1 MNTLVVDDE
10 KFVRWFF
17 QRSLQKLG
25 HSVASASRMSE
36 AKTLLNQSKF
46 DTVVVDL
53 MIPDGDGIELVR
65 ELLDNHY
72 EPQQVIVCSAYIT
85 SDIYDQLNNM
95 GIVILRKPFRLKEMH
110 QVFSRN

>member
-10 KFVRWFF
+10 MLVRWYF

-25 HSVASASRMSE
+25 HSVVTATRMSE
-36 AKTLLNQSKF
+36 AQTLLNQSKF
-46 DTVVVDL
+46 DIVVVDL
-53 MIPDGDGIELVR
+53 RIPEGDGIELVR

-85 SDIYDQLNNM
+85 SDIYEQLNDM
-95 GIVILRKPFRLKEMH
+95 GVVILRKPFKLDEMH
-110 QVFSRN
+110 HVFRRN